1 MLGKRKRPEDD
12 NECRRLNS
20 PSPLAPPTSAVRILD
35 IEPRRKQLPEELQAL
50 VETISERRGDVP
62 PSLRAQRFLAK
73 QAAGEKRKEDD
84 SIHGIARLL
93 YLHP

>member
-1 MLGKRKRPEDD
+1 LLE
-12 NECRRLNS
+12 
-20 PSPLAPPTSAVRILD
+20 V
-35 IEPRRKQLPEELQAL
+35 LQAL
-50 VETISERRGDVP
+50 VRTISERSGDAP